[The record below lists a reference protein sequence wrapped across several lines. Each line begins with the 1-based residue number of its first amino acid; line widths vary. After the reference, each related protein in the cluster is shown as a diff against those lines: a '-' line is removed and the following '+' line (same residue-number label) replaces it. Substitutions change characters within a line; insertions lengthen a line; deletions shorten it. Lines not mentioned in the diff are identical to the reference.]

1 MNSIDHGE
9 ADPKKDQE
17 AKPMESRN
25 RVVESLRRTFPEAIL
40 GTAVP
45 VPKVIYLTIQPSFIS
60 KACDHLFG
68 QGARFVISVATDLL
82 AQSNRLEVS
91 HIFSFDEDCVTVV
104 IRSEAN
110 PTNPSLDSISPAI
123 SAANWAERECRDLLG
138 VDFIGHPDPRRL
150 ALADDWPKGVHPLRR
165 DFPYNYKPP
174 AAPENAVPL
183 NPPPPHASVFPIG
196 PFYPVLEEPAYFRV
210 FVEGEEIVGCDY
222 RGFYNHRGIEKL
234 ADSALT
240 YNQVV
245 FLAERICGI

>member
-1 MNSIDHGE
+1 MRSEN
-9 ADPKKDQE
+9 Q
-17 AKPMESRN
+17 
-25 RVVESLRRTFPEAIL
+25 VLESLNQAFPEAI
-40 GTAVP
+40 TAATVP
-45 VPKVIYLTIQPSFIS
+45 VQKVIYITLHPSFIS
-60 KACDHLFG
+60 KASDHLFA
-68 QGARFVISVATDLL
+68 QGARFVISVATDFA
-82 AQSNRLEVS
+82 AQSNRMEVS
-91 HIFSFDEDCVTVV
+91 HIFSFDEDGLTVA

-110 PTNPSLDSISPAI
+110 PANPSLDSISPVI

-150 ALADDWPKGVHPLRR
+150 ALADDWPKGMYPLRR
-165 DFPYNYKPP
+165 DFPFNYKPP

-183 NPPPPHASVFPIG
+183 NPPPPQASVVPIG